1 MRRSLN
7 LNRLK
12 AAQKPTLKDSLHS
25 RLAILAGSKSAGGIC
40 STIASSLLIKQSEEV
55 PTMAVT
61 ISDGRFVLLYND
73 NMVNELTLEATS
85 AVLWH
90 EMGHLL
96 LDHLPRMAMILMEFE
111 GKDRAKAMKVI
122 HYGADY
128 ALNSWLIDD
137 MKTFSLEFLHCD
149 IGSPTEHISPE
160 YNRPY
165 GSYRGIHP
173 TDRDLPVLQSLETYV
188 RLICESVDND
198 GEEFVKQYLE
208 GGAGQGDSDSSDES
222 GESSSE
228 GEGSEGEGSEGES
241 SSEGEGSEGE
251 GSEGEGSEVS
261 AGEGSSST
269 SSGEPG
275 SLRKVVDSMP
285 DIEDGDGPGPGR
297 GGLTPLEKKLIDLAG
312 KDPSDA
318 LEEVNSLRR
327 EFKKVMSVAQQASKG
342 RGIIPGSLQEMI
354 EASLR
359 EPTINWRTELRR
371 FAGSSKAEKV
381 ATFARPSR
389 KPTFGRSLRRGKKKL
404 RKKNILL
411 AIDTSGSVSRGEIL
425 EIFAELMALKKMGD
439 VAVTVCECDTSICD
453 LYDLDDKRDLSV
465 KGRGGT
471 YFDPPFELAIK
482 QKVGDWSI
490 DRKPD
495 LLVYATDGEAPMPN
509 EELRNAYPANKVLW
523 LITSRGSVP
532 SLGHRW
538 GAPATESRGDTG
550 YGRFLKMDD

>member
-12 AAQKPTLKDSLHS
+12 VAQKPTLNDNLHT
-25 RLAILAGSKSAGGIC
+25 RLAILAGSKSVGGIC
-40 STIASSLLIKQSEEV
+40 STIASSLLIKQSEEI

-61 ISDGRFVLLYND
+61 ISDGRYVLLYND
-73 NMVNELTLEATS
+73 NMVKELSMKATS
-85 AVLWH
+85 GVLWH

-96 LDHLPRMAMILMEFE
+96 LDHIPRMAMILMEFE
-111 GKDRAKAMKVI
+111 GKDRAKAIKVI
-122 HYGADY
+122 HLAADY
-128 ALNSWLIDD
+128 ALNSFLIDD

-149 IGSPTEHISPE
+149 IGSPTEHISPD

-173 TDRDLPVLQSLETYV
+173 TDRDFPVLKSLETYV

-208 GGAGQGDSDSSDES
+208 GGDEQGQP
-222 GESSSE
+222 SSE
-228 GEGSEGEGSEGES
+228 EEP
-241 SSEGEGSEGE
+241 
-251 GSEGEGSEVS
+251 
-261 AGEGSSST
+261 EGSSSSSEDPSNEPEKGEDAEGGGGNSDSDT
-269 SSGEPG
+269 SEDRLGEPG
-275 SLRKVVDSMP
+275 NLRKLVESMP
-285 DIEDGDGPGPGR
+285 DPERGRGPG
-297 GGLTPLEKKLIDLAG
+297 GGPLTPLEKKLIETVE

-318 LEEVNSLRR
+318 LEEINSLRR
-327 EFKKVMSVAQQASKG
+327 EFKKVMSIAQQASKG
-342 RGIIPGSLQEMI
+342 RGVIPGSLQEMI

-359 EPTINWRTELRR
+359 EPTVNWRTELRR
-371 FAGSSKAEKV
+371 FAGSSKAEKIP
-381 ATFARPSR
+381 TFTRPSR
-389 KPTFGRSLRRGKKKL
+389 KPDFGRSLRRGRKKL
-404 RKKNILL
+404 RKRNILL

-471 YFDPPFELAIK
+471 WFDPPFELAINLRK
-482 QKVGDWSI
+482 DEWSI
-490 DRKPD
+490 DKKPD
-495 LLVYATDGEAPMPN
+495 LLIYATDGEAPMPKDHF
-509 EELRNAYPANKVLW
+509 RDAYPANKVLW

-532 SLGHRW
+532 SLNHRW
-538 GAPATESRGDTG
+538 GVNTSEARGDTG
-550 YGRFLKMDD
+550 YGRFLKMEN

>member
-7 LNRLK
+7 LSRLK

-25 RLAILAGSKSAGGIC
+25 RLAILAGSKSVGGIC

-61 ISDGRFVLLYND
+61 ISDGRYILLYNE

-96 LDHLPRMAMILMEFE
+96 LDHISRMALILMEFE

-122 HYGADY
+122 HFGADY
-128 ALNSWLIDD
+128 ALNSFLIDD
-137 MKTFSLEFLHCD
+137 MRTFSLEFLHCD
-149 IGSPTEHISPE
+149 IGSPTESMSPD

-165 GSYRGIHP
+165 GRYRGIHP
-173 TDRDLPVLQSLETYV
+173 TDRGFPVLQSLETYV

-198 GEEFVKQYLE
+198 GEEFVKEYLE
-208 GGAGQGDSDSSDES
+208 GGAGQGDSESSDES

-228 GEGSEGEGSEGES
+228 GEGSEGGGSGASTEEAG
-241 SSEGEGSEGE
+241 GSG
-251 GSEGEGSEVS
+251 
-261 AGEGSSST
+261 T

-275 SLRKVVDSMP
+275 NLRKVVDSMP
-285 DIEDGDGPGPGR
+285 DIEDGDGPGPGPGR
-297 GGLTPLEKKLIDLAG
+297 GGLTPLEKELIDLAG
-312 KDPSDA
+312 KDPSES
-318 LEEVNSLRR
+318 LEEINSLRR
-327 EFKKVMSVAQQASKG
+327 EFKKVMSVAQQAAKN
-342 RGIIPGSLQEMI
+342 RGTIPGSLQEMI

-404 RKKNILL
+404 RKKNLLL

-482 QKVGDWSI
+482 QRIGGWSI

-495 LLVYATDGEAPMPN
+495 LLIYATDGEAPMPN

-523 LITSRGSVP
+523 LITSRGSIP
-532 SLGHRW
+532 SLEHRW
-538 GAPATESRGDTG
+538 GASTTESRGDTG